1 MGSEGKTR
9 ASVLVVDDQAG
20 LRASLCAILSRERY
34 DCKGASC
41 VLDAL
46 EMLEAEHFD
55 LVLTD
60 MKMPNGTGLD
70 LIREISERFP
80 QTATI
85 MITGVDDPELA
96 ESALGYGAY
105 GYIVKPYEV
114 TEVLVNVSNALRR
127 RALEAESRA
136 HKRAL
141 GEVVRARTEDLTR
154 ALADVQKT
162 KQHLDQANREL
173 MVARAETIERLSV
186 AAELRDD
193 ETGRHV
199 KRMSAYCEALAI
211 AAGASPARAL
221 RMRTSSAMHD
231 VGKIGVPDSILRK
244 PGPLSREEFEI
255 MSRHCEIGY
264 QILYGS
270 SSGLL
275 DQAASIALTHH
286 ERMNGTGYPRG
297 LKGDE
302 IPLVGRIAAV
312 ADVFDAVTS
321 DRVYRP
327 ALALER
333 AVDILK
339 DSRGYHLDGDLVD
352 LFIPMAEQLFNR
364 QRQPMELGDHTS
376 AIILQDTGEHPSPL
390 AVESA
395 EDRTS
400 YLSDF

>member
-1 MGSEGKTR
+1 MLTGSVAR
-9 ASVLVVDDQAG
+9 ASLLIVDDQAG
-20 LRASLCAILSRERY
+20 LRASLCAILSSAGYE
-34 DCKGASC
+34 CEGAEC

-46 EMLEAEHFD
+46 ALLEERPYD

-60 MKMPNGTGLD
+60 MRMPNGTGLD
-70 LIREISERFP
+70 LIKAISERFP
-80 QTATI
+80 STATI
-85 MITGVDDPELA
+85 MVTGVDDPNLA

-127 RALEAESRA
+127 RALEKESRA
-136 HKRAL
+136 HKQAL
-141 GEVVRARTEDLTR
+141 SEVVRVRTEDLSR
-154 ALADVQKT
+154 ALADVEKT
-162 KQHLDQANREL
+162 KHHLDRANREL

-199 KRMSAYCEALAI
+199 KRMSAYCEALAL

-244 PGPLSREEFEI
+244 PGPLSREEFRV
-255 MSRHCEIGY
+255 MSQHCEIGY

-270 SSGLL
+270 SSALL

-297 LKGDE
+297 LQGEE
-302 IPLVGRIAAV
+302 IPFVGRIAAI

-321 DRVYRP
+321 DRVYRS

-333 AVDILK
+333 AIDILN

-352 LFIPMAEQLFNR
+352 LFIPMAEELFR
-364 QRQPMELGDHTS
+364 KQRQPQEIGERASTV
-376 AIILQDTGEHPSPL
+376 ILD
-390 AVESA
+390 ASA

-400 YLSDF
+400 TFSEAS

>member
-1 MGSEGKTR
+1 MASGNKAR
-9 ASVLVVDDQAG
+9 ASVLIVDDQAG
-20 LRASLCAILSRERY
+20 LRASLCSILSSEGY
-34 DCKGASC
+34 SCEGASC

-46 EMLEAEHFD
+46 AMLEETHFD

-60 MKMPNGTGLD
+60 MRMPNGTGLD
-70 LIREISERFP
+70 LIKEISERFP
-80 QTATI
+80 GTATI
-85 MITGVDDPELA
+85 MVTGLDDPALA

-127 RALEAESRA
+127 RALEEESRA
-136 HKRAL
+136 HKHAL
-141 GEVVRARTEDLTR
+141 AEIVRVRTEDLSR
-154 ALADVQKT
+154 ALTDVQKT
-162 KQHLDQANREL
+162 KQHLDRANREL
-173 MVARAETIERLSV
+173 MIARAETIERLSV

-221 RMRTSSAMHD
+221 RMRTASAMHD

-244 PGPLSREEFEI
+244 PGPLSRDEFQV
-255 MSRHCEIGY
+255 MAQHCEIGY

-270 SSGLL
+270 SSALL
-275 DQAASIALTHH
+275 DQAATIALTHH

-297 LKGDE
+297 LRGQE
-302 IPLVGRIAAV
+302 IPLVGRIAAI

-321 DRVYRP
+321 DRVYRS

-333 AVDILK
+333 AIDILK

-352 LFIPMAEQLFNR
+352 LFVPLAEDLFRR
-364 QRQPMELGDHTS
+364 QRKPEELRDHAS
-376 AIILQDTGEHPSPL
+376 SVILDAT
-390 AVESA
+390 

-400 YLSDF
+400 TLSEA

>member
-1 MGSEGKTR
+1 M
-9 ASVLVVDDQAG
+9 ASGGTARGTLLIVDDQAG
-20 LRASLCAILSRERY
+20 LRASLCAILSSAGYE
-34 DCKGASC
+34 CEGAEC
-41 VLDAL
+41 VTDAL
-46 EMLEAEHFD
+46 ALLEERPYD

-60 MKMPNGTGLD
+60 MRMPNGTGLD
-70 LIREISERFP
+70 LIKAISERFP
-80 QTATI
+80 STATI
-85 MITGVDDPELA
+85 MVTGVDDPNLA
-96 ESALGYGAY
+96 EAALGYGAY

-127 RALEAESRA
+127 RSLEKESRA
-136 HKRAL
+136 HKQAL
-141 GEVVRARTEDLTR
+141 SEVVRVRTEDLSR
-154 ALADVQKT
+154 ALEDVEKT
-162 KQHLDQANREL
+162 KRHLDRANREL

-199 KRMSAYCEALAI
+199 KRMSAYCEALSL

-244 PGPLSREEFEI
+244 PGPLSREEFRI
-255 MSRHCEIGY
+255 MSQHCEIGY

-270 SSGLL
+270 SSALL

-297 LKGDE
+297 LQGEE
-302 IPLVGRIAAV
+302 IPFVGRIAAI
-312 ADVFDAVTS
+312 ADVFDAITS
-321 DRVYRP
+321 DRVYRS

-333 AVDILK
+333 AIDILN

-352 LFIPMAEQLFNR
+352 LFIPMAEEMFR
-364 QRQPMELGDHTS
+364 KQRQPEEIGERASTV
-376 AIILQDTGEHPSPL
+376 ILD
-390 AVESA
+390 ASA

-400 YLSDF
+400 TFSEAS